1 MDLFPPSP
9 SANLLPRDGTVR
21 YHGPIFSPAESRT
34 ILADLLE
41 QIPWQH
47 DEVVLFGRRIVTAR
61 QVAWFADKGIPYTYS
76 GSTKQSRAWSP
87 LLQSLKATVQQHTG
101 AQFNACLLNLY
112 QHGNEGMSWHSDDEP
127 SLHPNAPIAS
137 LSFGAERR
145 FRFRHKDTR
154 ETVSLLLEH
163 GSLLEMRDKTQSHW
177 QHCLPKTTKVTTPR
191 INLTFRRMLT
201 PDEER

>member
-21 YHGPIFSPAESRT
+21 YHGSIFSPAESRA

-41 QIPWQH
+41 NILWQH
-47 DEVVLFGRRIVTAR
+47 DEVVLFGKRIVTAR

-76 GSTKQSRAWSP
+76 GSTKHSRVWSP
-87 LLQSLKATVQQHTG
+87 SLQSLKATVQQHTG
-101 AQFNACLLNLY
+101 ARFNACLLNLY
-112 QHGNEGMSWHSDDEP
+112 RHGNEGMSWHSDDEP
-127 SLHPNAPIAS
+127 SLQPNAPIAS

-145 FRFRHKDTR
+145 FRFRHKKTR
-154 ETVSLLLEH
+154 ETVSLVLGH
-163 GSLLEMRDKTQSHW
+163 GSLLEMRDETQSHW